1 MQLLYSI
8 CKKSNS
14 LVWFNWK
21 MSYSTNIKNE
31 INSFYYSLLWQ
42 LREHLSICGGAELKI
57 TTWQTNYPINKEKSL
72 DTLVTVCG
80 WLKHCHM
87 LTTTFL
93 RRKLYLFN
101 FFLMKRYR
109 FLCKV
114 FSKIYTY
121 SWVVFGIVHFR
132 YIE

>member
-1 MQLLYSI
+1 MWQGRV
-8 CKKSNS
+8 KNNS
-14 LVWFNWK
+14 
-21 MSYSTNIKNE
+21 
-31 INSFYYSLLWQ
+31 
-42 LREHLSICGGAELKI
+42 
-57 TTWQTNYPINKEKSL
+57 TWQTNYPINKENSL

-109 FLCKV
+109 FLCNV
-114 FSKIYTY
+114 LSKIYAY
-121 SWVVFGIVHFR
+121 SWVVLRILHFR
-132 YIE
+132 YTIFEQQWIKYWRFAKTFEFLILRKFRLKYATSIGKHISINHDV